1 MQLHLQLTS
10 NTEEGGSMATMAVET
25 SPVEAL
31 EKRLEDLL
39 GRFER
44 SRQENSGSK
53 TEVAALKSEVALLTS
68 EGKTQR
74 QEIAQLKSEVAE
86 LKSDNAALRAEGK
99 TLKADRDTVRERISR
114 LIGQVEERLAHAV

>member
-1 MQLHLQLTS
+1 
-10 NTEEGGSMATMAVET
+10 MATLSVEA

-39 GRFER
+39 GRYER
-44 SRQENSGSK
+44 SRQENAGCK
-53 TEVAALKSEVALLTS
+53 AEIVALKSEVAQLNA
-68 EGKTQR
+68 EGKSQR
-74 QEIAQLKSEVAE
+74 QEIAQLKSEIAE
-86 LKSDNAALRAEGK
+86 MKSDNAALRAEGQ

>member
-1 MQLHLQLTS
+1 MQLHLQLTP
-10 NTEEGGSMATMAVET
+10 EIEGGSMATTAVEA

-39 GRFER
+39 GRYER
-44 SRQENSGSK
+44 SRTDHAGAK
-53 TEVAALKSEVALLTS
+53 TEIAALKSEVALLTQ

-74 QEIAQLKSEVAE
+74 HEIAQLKAEIAE
-86 LKSDNAALRAEGK
+86 LKSDNAALRAEGLALK
-99 TLKADRDTVRERISR
+99 TDRDTVRERISR